1 MQIYNCM
8 TINQQSFNKKHP
20 THIASDAKN
29 SIRLF
34 CFVLSYFPNL
44 CWRAVGDILRFVRL
58 CAAHGGN
65 NKHNKHN
72 YAQKNYFIRR
82 FDGHFNIF
90 IKTARGMS
98 LNFCGQF
105 FIFIQYKHPKQ
116 INYLRARYFRISIAH
131 ATRMITPLII

>member
-8 TINQQSFNKKHP
+8 TINQQIFNKKHP
-20 THIASDAKN
+20 THIASDAK
-29 SIRLF
+29 ILF
-34 CFVLSYFPNL
+34 GYFVLSYFTNL

-72 YAQKNYFIRR
+72 CAQKNYFVCR

-98 LNFCGQF
+98 LDFCGQF